1 MGNSVFA
8 RTIAT
13 RKHFTAFRRWTLAEA
28 KRRISLIKP
37 HLVLFLVGV
46 ARLTLTAGT
55 SFAQQYPGE
64 PALHESQT
72 VLNNSLQCTP
82 FTHTDKP
89 PVLLVHGTFTSGF
102 EQWDWTYLPLLAND
116 GFDVCIVTYPDR
128 GLGDM
133 QISAEYIVNA
143 LRSIYAATGRKV
155 AMVGHSQGGS
165 MPRWALKWW
174 PSARNAVD
182 DYVMLAGANHGIVLG
197 NLVSYVAGIYP
208 LPILPV
214 GLFPASFYQF
224 AAGSHFVTVLNNG
237 DEAPGAISYT
247 SIYSGFYD
255 ELIEPITPV
264 PTAALDWNN
273 PPSNVVNILLQDT
286 CPGRFVDHATIGLTD
301 EMTYRLVVDAITHAG
316 PANVSRAGGSALC
329 GLAPIIPS
337 QIIAPQAVAGIIN
350 LLEQE
355 SLAAIPNL
363 HLTTT
368 EPPLMPYAQ
377 Q

>member
-1 MGNSVFA
+1 MAQRSGGGRQQKQRSNFLMKPHVVLLLVGA
-8 RTIAT
+8 AGL
-13 RKHFTAFRRWTLAEA
+13 TLA
-28 KRRISLIKP
+28 
-37 HLVLFLVGV
+37 
-46 ARLTLTAGT
+46 AGT

-72 VLNNSLQCTP
+72 ALNNALQCTP

-89 PVLLVHGTFTSGF
+89 PVLLVHGTLTSGF
-102 EQWDWTYLPLLAND
+102 EQWDWTYLPLLANA

-143 LRSIYAATGRKV
+143 LRSVYAATGRKV

-197 NLVSYVAGIYP
+197 NLVSYVAGIDP
-208 LPILPV
+208 LPLLPV
-214 GLFPASFYQF
+214 GVFPASFYQF
-224 AAGSHFVTVLNNG
+224 AAGSNFVTALNKG
-237 DEAPGAISYT
+237 GETPGTISYT

-255 ELIEPITPV
+255 ELIEPVVPV
-264 PTAALDWNN
+264 PTAAVDWDG
-273 PPSNVVNILLQDT
+273 PPPNVVNILLQDT

-301 EMTYRLVVDAITHAG
+301 EMTYLLVVDAITHPG

-350 LLEQE
+350 LLKQE
-355 SLAAIPNL
+355 SLSAIPNL
-363 HLTTT
+363 HLTTR

-377 Q
+377 